1 MDTKTLR
8 GVEIKDESKGEVT
21 AVFATLGV
29 RDHDGDFT
37 RDGAFIDG
45 APVRISAYG
54 HKSWDGLLPVGKG
67 VIRVKG
73 KRAILEGQFFMNT
86 THGRDTFETVKE
98 LSEAGLQEWSYGFDI
113 NEYSFGE
120 EKGEQVRYLD
130 RVTVHE
136 VSPVLLGAGI
146 GTRTLSAKGRE
157 PGADSDG
164 EAAPIRLAV
173 EVPAVKRGI
182 PCHETEVASR
192 AWDGGGTV
200 AALPDDA
207 RPSQLRSVFAW
218 VDPDGDPEAKSSYR
232 FAHHH
237 GVGGPA
243 NIRACLAGIAVLNG
257 ARGGADIP
265 DADRKAVYNHLSAH
279 LRDADREPPELRDRS
294 AGPVKGQ
301 TLNEELVEALA
312 YMSGAIESASRV
324 AALRAEKGKTLSR
337 GNTELLGWI
346 GDDLKR
352 LGALLTTPPAGTVSD
367 EELAS
372 VFLAGLARLHEGA
385 S

>member
-1 MDTKTLR
+1 MDTKTLCR
-8 GVEIKDESKGEVT
+8 VEIKDEAKGEVT

-37 RDGAFIDG
+37 REGAFTDG

-54 HKSWDGLLPVGKG
+54 HKSWQGQLPVGKG

-86 THGRDTFETVKE
+86 THGRDTFETVKA
-98 LSEAGLQEWSYGFDI
+98 LSEDGLQEWSYGFDI
-113 NEYSFGE
+113 DEYAFGE
-120 EKGEQVRYLD
+120 VDGQRVRYLD
-130 RVTVHE
+130 KLTVHE

-146 GTRTLSAKGRE
+146 GTRTLSAKGRDRE
-157 PGADSDG
+157 P
-164 EAAPIRLAV
+164 
-173 EVPAVKRGI
+173 VPARPAAAVPPVKGAI
-182 PCHETEVASR
+182 PVHETETVSR
-192 AWDGGGTV
+192 SWDAAAMK

-207 RPSQLRSVFAW
+207 RPSQLRTVFAW
-218 VDPDGDPEAKSSYR
+218 VDPDGDPEVKSSYR

-237 GVGGPA
+237 GVDGPA
-243 NIRACLAGIAVLNG
+243 NLRACQAEIAKLNG
-257 ARGGADIP
+257 ARGGADLP
-265 DADRKAVYNHLSAH
+265 EADRKAVYDHLAGH
-279 LRDADREPPELRDRS
+279 LLESDREPPKLRDR
-294 AGPVKGQ
+294 GPGPIKSQ
-301 TLNEELVEALA
+301 TLNEELAEALA
-312 YMSGAIESASRV
+312 YVSGAIESASRV
-324 AALRAEKGKTLSR
+324 VALRAEKGKTLSR

-352 LGALLTTPPAGTVSD
+352 LDALLTTPPAGTVSD

-385 S
+385 NR